1 MRHLLPAFV
10 LLAAGA
16 APASARDGNII
27 QTAARAGKFRTL
39 LSALVATG
47 LDEPLRS
54 GTFTVFAP
62 DDDAFAKLPAGTLES
77 LLKPEGR
84 DKLAAILKLHVVAD
98 AITGD
103 SFNGKSVRTLSG
115 ESVELNADG
124 HRATVGKANVR
135 FNSGKMAIPCSNGQI
150 IVIDRVLLPEAAK
163 EPKAGNLLSV
173 ARSVGKFNTLLK
185 AVEAAGLTE
194 ALDGEGPFTVFAP
207 TDEAFAKLP
216 EGTLAKLL
224 KPGAKDDLAA
234 ILKLHVVKGRVGSS
248 ELAGAGQ
255 AKTLAGER
263 VRVDIK
269 DGRLTIKN
277 AKVLTNDVAAQNG
290 TIHVIDRVLAP

>member
-10 LLAAGA
+10 LLAVA
-16 APASARDGNII
+16 APANARDANIL
-27 QTAARAGKFRTL
+27 QTAARTGKFRTL
-39 LSALVATG
+39 LTALIATG
-47 LDEPLRS
+47 LDDPLRT

-62 DDDAFAKLPAGTLES
+62 DDDAFAKLPAGTLEG
-77 LLKPEGR
+77 LLRPEGR
-84 DKLAAILKLHVVAD
+84 DKLAEILKLHVVPSVVSRD
-98 AITGD
+98 N
-103 SFNGKSVRTLSG
+103 FNGQSVRTLSG
-115 ESVELNADG
+115 ESVELNVDN
-124 HRATVGKANVR
+124 HRAMVGKANVR
-135 FNSGKMAIPCSNGQI
+135 GSSGQIAIPCSNGQI
-150 IVIDRVLLPEAAK
+150 IVIDRVLLPEGAK
-163 EPKAGNLLSV
+163 EPKAGNLLGV

-216 EGTLAKLL
+216 EGTLSKLL
-224 KPGAKDDLAA
+224 KPGAKDDLVA
-234 ILKLHVVKGRVGSS
+234 ILKYHVVKGRVGSS
-248 ELAGAGQ
+248 GLAGAGQ
-255 AKTLAGER
+255 AKTLQGDR

-290 TIHVIDRVLAP
+290 LIHVIDRVLIP